1 MSSERMELFEHVEA
15 DLILREFF
23 QEVTEYAIFLLDADG
38 LVATWNEGARRI
50 KGYEH
55 DEIIGRHLSVFYPD
69 DGDGTSPEAVLS
81 IAESEGS
88 YEEKGWR
95 VRKDGSHILVHV
107 TVRALNDD
115 AGELKGFTK
124 IVRDV
129 TETYEYRQELERSR
143 DRLERTEQLAD
154 IGGWEVDY
162 ETGDLQLTDGT
173 KRLADIPPDAELTL
187 DELRDHFHEDDR
199 AIIDEAIEGART
211 DGEPFDIE
219 MRVITAT
226 GRTRWVQVRGEPTGN
241 RTNVR
246 GAVRDISDRK
256 EREERLMVL
265 NRVLRHNL
273 RNNLNIVSGYA
284 RELRR
289 DLDGVDIPALGD
301 GDHERL
307 HETLENISETTR
319 GIDAEL
325 RTLDKLVDAASR
337 FSAEA
342 MVSKTNRIIEN
353 ADGLMSTGEKARR
366 FESVVKEG
374 ADRRPVRVDDVFTDL
389 KQTYEQKYP
398 EVEIRLEPGEQTV
411 LAGEH
416 SLFLALD
423 ELVQNAIVH
432 NDEDCPIVAVSSR
445 RLSGERVAITV
456 EDNGPGIPR
465 TEREILKRGKE
476 TPLAHGS
483 GMGLWTVHWFVTQF
497 DGEVSIE
504 DRAEGG
510 STVEVRLP
518 TPEN

>member
-1 MSSERMELFEHVEA
+1 MSRKLRELFEHIES

-38 LVATWNEGARRI
+38 HVATWNEGARRI
-50 KGYEH
+50 KGYER
-55 DEIIGRHLSVFYPD
+55 DEIIGRHLSVFYPT
-69 DGDGTSPEAVLS
+69 DGEGTSPETVLS
-81 IAESEGS
+81 VAESEGS

-95 VRKDGSHILVHV
+95 VRKDGSHILAHV
-107 TVRALNDD
+107 TVRALNNDE
-115 AGELKGFTK
+115 GELRGFTK
-124 IVRDV
+124 IVRDI
-129 TETYEYRQELERSR
+129 TETYEYRQELERNR

-162 ETGDLQLTDGT
+162 ETDELQLTDGT
-173 KRLADIPPDAELTL
+173 KRLVDIPPDTELTL
-187 DELRDHFHEDDR
+187 DELRNFFHEDDR
-199 AIIDEAIEGART
+199 TVIDEAIEGART

-226 GRTRWVQVRGEPTGN
+226 GRTRWVQVRGEPTGD

-256 EREERLMVL
+256 EREERLTVL

-289 DLDGVDIPALGD
+289 DLDAVDISSLGD
-301 GDHERL
+301 DDYRRL
-307 HETLENISETTR
+307 HETLENLSETTK

-325 RTLDKLVDAASR
+325 RTLDKLVDAASQ
-337 FSAEA
+337 FSEEA

-366 FESVVKEG
+366 FENVVKEST
-374 ADRRPVRVDDVFTDL
+374 DRRPVRVEDVFADL
-389 KQTYEQKYP
+389 KRTYEQKYP
-398 EVEIRLEPGEQTV
+398 EVEIRLELDERTV
-411 LAGEH
+411 LASTH
-416 SLFLALD
+416 SLYLALD

-432 NDEDCPIVAVSSR
+432 NDEDRPVVAVWSR
-445 RLSGERVAITV
+445 RLSGERVAIAV
-456 EDNGPGIPR
+456 EDNGPGIPQ

-476 TPLAHGS
+476 TPLTHGS

-497 DGEVSIE
+497 DGEVSIS

-510 STVEVRLP
+510 STVELRLP
-518 TPEN
+518 ALEN